1 MSRRQR
7 SNIVLGLIL
16 VLVGAWFLAQQFFPE
31 LRLWESLNL
40 DWPFYAVL
48 FWIFLLLVALL
59 LGAPGLA
66 VPATVV
72 AGIGA
77 LLYWQESTGNWESW
91 AYAWTLIPGFVGLGL
106 ILAGLLEGNLRA
118 GLRRG
123 GGLVV
128 LSVILFAVFAST
140 LGGPE
145 WLGAYWPA
153 LLILIGAW
161 FIVRAF
167 LRR

>member
-1 MSRRQR
+1 
-7 SNIVLGLIL
+7 
-16 VLVGAWFLAQQFFPE
+16 
-31 LRLWESLNL
+31 
-40 DWPFYAVL
+40 
-48 FWIFLLLVALL
+48 
-59 LGAPGLA
+59 
-66 VPATVV
+66 
-72 AGIGA
+72 
-77 LLYWQESTGNWESW
+77 
-91 AYAWTLIPGFVGLGL
+91 VGLGL

-128 LSVILFAVFAST
+128 LSVILFAVFASF

-145 WLGAYWPA
+145 WLSDYWPA
-153 LLILIGAW
+153 LLILVGAW